1 MKKTQKVYFNDAQQR
16 VMFRQA
22 HTSVV
27 IGGRRLGKSHGIVA
41 PFALR
46 NVQRMPG
53 GTHAFVASSFQ
64 QAFTRTLPVQLQLG
78 RVGATNAMYIT
89 ILMFVRQSLQI
100 LKNLLLSQKNTIIL
114 LAGTM
119 VLYSQ

>member
-1 MKKTQKVYFNDAQQR
+1 MNNGKYTKVYFNEAQQR

-22 HTSVV
+22 HTCGV

-53 GTHAFVASSFQ
+53 GTHAFVCIIVSTSIYKEHYTVTIAAWESW
-64 QAFTRTLPVQLQLG
+64 G
-78 RVGATNAMYIT
+78 YKGMYIT
-89 ILMFVRQSLQI
+89 TLM
-100 LKNLLLSQKNTIIL
+100 
-114 LAGTM
+114 
-119 VLYSQ
+119 